1 MGAASRGGRW
11 NPPGLPVV
19 YASLTYE
26 GALLE
31 QLVRNAGGMIPV
43 GRVASR
49 IFVPRDCRVR
59 VLDEAEHPDWR
70 DGIASR
76 EIGQAWVASR
86 ETVALQIPS
95 YVSQP
100 WGRNVMLNLHH
111 PDFSRVQV
119 AEVVDI
125 RWDSRLF

>member
-1 MGAASRGGRW
+1 M
-11 NPPGLPVV
+11 V

-43 GRVASR
+43 GRMASR
-49 IFVPRDCRVR
+49 IVVPQDCRVR
-59 VLDEAEHPDWR
+59 VLDAAEHPDWR
-70 DGIASR
+70 DGITSR
-76 EIGQAWVASR
+76 EIGQAWVVSR

-95 YVSQP
+95 YASQP
-100 WGRNVMLNLHH
+100 WGRNVILNLHH